1 MIQECEYLPQEI
13 IDICNNT
20 FTTHIGIDGFTD
32 KGYNPDFRQT
42 ECRYI
47 QRAKEIGVPQPKGI
61 QLVEEWINKQGYDYT
76 PEIIQIARYHTGHFY
91 KWHTDGGG
99 REYRKLSMS
108 CLLNDPSEFEGG
120 EMQFRDKEQKTTIK
134 LKKHRPILFMPNL
147 EHQVLPVLKGHRD
160 SLVVWFLQRLIKEE
174 DNGNTGMDFYR
185 S

>member
-1 MIQECEYLPQEI
+1 
-13 IDICNNT
+13 
-20 FTTHIGIDGFTD
+20 
-32 KGYNPDFRQT
+32 
-42 ECRYI
+42 
-47 QRAKEIGVPQPKGI
+47 
-61 QLVEEWINKQGYDYT
+61 
-76 PEIIQIARYHTGHFY
+76 
-91 KWHTDGGG
+91 
-99 REYRKLSMS
+99 MS